1 MGSLGPTSSAV
12 ELAAALRARELS
24 AVELLDACLAAVD
37 ARNPEL
43 NAVVWRDDEAA
54 RAAARDADARIAAGE
69 EAPFLGVPIPIK
81 DLTAVAGW
89 PVTYGSNGAAE
100 ELERGERAR
109 RRGAA
114 AGRLRPLRPH
124 QHARVRPDHR
134 GRELALRQHRQP
146 LGHGPRLGR
155 LLRRRLGGGR
165 RRDVPDRPRQRRRR
179 LDPHPRRLHAAWSA

>member
-24 AVELLDACLAAVD
+24 AVELLEDCLAAVD

-43 NAVVWRDDEAA
+43 NAVVWRDDEVA

-89 PVTYGSNGAAE
+89 PLTYGSNGAGE
-100 ELERGERAR
+100 ELSEERA
-109 RRGAA
+109 
-114 AGRLRPLRPH
+114 
-124 QHARVRPDHR
+124 
-134 GRELALRQHRQP
+134 
-146 LGHGPRLGR
+146 
-155 LLRRRLGGGR
+155 
-165 RRDVPDRPRQRRRR
+165 
-179 LDPHPRRLHAAWSA
+179 